1 MKTDPF
7 ANMTMVDLS
16 LPVFDDMPIW
26 SGEPR
31 CIIRNWLV
39 LNRVHGTREPTNMKL
54 FSMSGHQGTHTDAPY
69 HFNYQGDKLDGI
81 PLSRYYGWCKVLDF
95 TEKKLGDLFT
105 AADFE
110 KRGVADGDGILIHT
124 GWDRYTKPFDPVYF
138 DLKHPHFSE
147 DGVDWILAH
156 KLSIVGMDVPSTDPT
171 LVDHPRVFDNLK
183 EYPIIL
189 ELLTNLDKIVGK
201 EVYVMAL
208 PINLKEGDG
217 AWVRAVAF
225 VPKG

>member
-1 MKTDPF
+1 MRTDPF

-16 LPVFDDMPIW
+16 FPLYDDMPIW

-31 CIIRNWLV
+31 PIIRKWIV
-39 LNRVHGTREPTNMKL
+39 MDRCHGTREPLNMKY
-54 FSMSGHQGTHTDAPY
+54 FCMSGHQGTHTDAPY
-69 HFNYQGDKLDGI
+69 HFNHNGDKLDSI
-81 PLSRYYGWCKVLDF
+81 PLTRYMGWCKVLDF

-105 AADFE
+105 AADLE
-110 KRGVADGDGILIHT
+110 KRGVKEGDGILIHT
-124 GWDRYTKPFDPVYF
+124 GWDRYFKPFNPEYYNM
-138 DLKHPHFSE
+138 KHPHFSA
-147 DGVDWILAH
+147 DGVDFILAK
-156 KLSIVGMDVPSTDPT
+156 KLGIVGMDVPSTDPT

-189 ELLTNLDKIVGK
+189 ELLTNLEKIVGK

-217 AWVRAVAF
+217 AWIRAVAF